1 MGLRIRTNLAS
12 INGQRQLA
20 KSTEALQSSM
30 EKLSSGQRINKAAD
44 DAAGLAVSENLK
56 ATTRSLS
63 QAKRNAMDGASM
75 IQVAEGGMEET
86 SSMLIRLRELAT
98 QAASDTIGSTEREF
112 LHKEFLELKDEIDR
126 VTVTTEYNGTRL
138 LMGTRAIGNP
148 DTGLIDGLGD
158 DADGALLKT
167 GNGFPLEIQVGKD
180 YFEAADGLTVQNQ
193 ADIIKIDMQRLGTTT
208 LDLGLGATKD
218 ERLAWVGA
226 AEGQSGR
233 DYSNEYANGASFEDF
248 GTGVIN
254 KDRAQKTIN
263 SIDGAMQKVNE
274 HRAYLGAIQNRLGS
288 SMRNL
293 DVQVENLSAS
303 NSRIRDTDFA
313 SETAVMTQASIMQQ
327 AGSSIL
333 AQAKSQPEVALSL
346 LR

>member
-12 INGQRQLA
+12 ITGQRHLGRA
-20 KSTEALQSSM
+20 TEAVQSSM

-63 QAKRNAMDGASM
+63 QARRNAMDGVSM

-86 SSMLIRLRELAT
+86 SSMLIRLRELST

-138 LMGTRAIGNP
+138 LMGTQGVGNP
-148 DTGLIDGLGD
+148 QTGLIDGLGD
-158 DADGALLKT
+158 DAKGALLAT
-167 GNGFPLEIQVGKD
+167 GNGFPLEVQVGKD
-180 YFEAADGLTVQNQ
+180 YFEAADALSVQNQ
-193 ADIIKIDMQRLGTTT
+193 ANIIKIDMQKLGTSTM
-208 LDLGLGATKD
+208 DLGLTASQD
-218 ERLAWVGA
+218 ERTAWVGP

-233 DYSNEYANGASFEDF
+233 SYSNEYANGASFEQF

-254 KDRAQKTIN
+254 KDRAQKTIA
-263 SIDGAMQKVNE
+263 SIDGAIQKVNE

-288 SMRNL
+288 SIRNL
-293 DVQVENLSAS
+293 EVQVENLSAS

-313 SETAVMTQASIMQQ
+313 SETAVMTQSSIMQQ
-327 AGSSIL
+327 AGTSVLS
-333 AQAKSQPEVALSL
+333 QAKSQPEVALSL